1 WWIMMLA
8 GITQLGGIV
17 GGVGQAL
24 AISYPITGDY
34 AAAIRM
40 PSSRELGQYLKW
52 DDALLSEWDLQILQS
67 EEDQPVTVEFFHAS
81 AAGLGTDALIAFRR
95 EQAGRT
101 RDRLDDL
108 EAESPDTRAL
118 LDSTFAKVTAAKSRL
133 NGSDS
138 LEATNAV
145 KELDRARSKLADVLR
160 EVNTTS
166 FGIAISE
173 AEASDGVT
181 IGEHSRERIQRGH
194 AILSAR
200 LADLDRSALRAT
212 AAIVAKTLE
221 QEAVQAEAK
230 ARDDLDAVK
239 ARIASHQPVWRGGL
253 DDATA
258 KVAFRLAHEQSGIRK
273 AELDFRKNV
282 LNTLVEPPTRDD
294 KYWAGAVSL
303 LTVVLLYFG
312 RYGLIQNFSTVLVVL
327 FTFITIGNVVELQR
341 TPQWQVSLDDFLR
354 GLSFGLPEGSGL
366 TTALA
371 TFGIIGVGATELITY
386 PYWCIEKGYAK
397 YAGPRTQEQRWAD
410 RAKGWMRVM
419 RYDAFLSMGI
429 YTFATLAFFV
439 MGVAVLYNEGRDPD
453 GMRMVSTLATAYVPV
468 FGEHAKWLF
477 LIGAIAV
484 LYSTFLVAN
493 AGHTRTYTDALKL
506 LGIVKKHDEK
516 AHDRS
521 VMIFGVVLPI
531 VSFAT
536 YWSGIN
542 PVTAVLLAGLMQ
554 AIMLPML
561 GFAALYFR
569 WTATDP
575 RLAPTK
581 AWDVMLVL
589 SCLGLLIAGLWGVA
603 SKLL

>member
-1 WWIMMLA
+1 MMLA

-40 PSSRELGQYLKW
+40 PSSSELDQYLKW
-52 DDALLSEWDLQILQS
+52 DDALLSEWDLQIMQS
-67 EEDQPVTVEFFHAS
+67 VEGEDSVYVPFRES
-81 AAGLGTDALIAFRR
+81 LSGLGPDEVLAFRTELAEEAR
-95 EQAGRT
+95 ARITE
-101 RDRLDDL
+101 L
-108 EAESPDTRAL
+108 EETQLS
-118 LDSTFAKVTAAKSRL
+118 TAASLQTAIARL
-133 NGSDS
+133 NDAKSKAEGAERSEFGNAIQS
-138 LEATNAV
+138 LE
-145 KELDRARSKLADVLR
+145 DARTQLRKVLR
-160 EVNTTS
+160 DVNSAT
-166 FGIAISE
+166 FQAAVAA
-173 AEASDGVT
+173 AEKTETRIIPQD
-181 IGEHSRERIQRGH
+181 EQERIQRGH
-194 AILSAR
+194 AILSSR
-200 LADLDRSALRAT
+200 LAELDSVIPQAT
-212 AAIVAKTLE
+212 AVIIAKTLE
-221 QEAVQAEAK
+221 KQAVQAEAN
-230 ARDDLDAVK
+230 ARAELDATNAETGTHGQVL
-239 ARIASHQPVWRGGL
+239 IDGSHS
-253 DDATA
+253 ATA
-258 KVAFRLAHEQSGIRK
+258 RKILRFPQEHIGIRK
-273 AELDFRKNV
+273 AEVEFRKNV